1 MNVKGC
7 MSADVRMTSPQQTIR
22 EVARVMREADA
33 GAIPVGENDR
43 LVGMIT
49 DRDIAIRAVAEG
61 KGSDPPVREVM
72 TGEVNYCFDDEDL
85 DSVALKMSD
94 MKVRRLPVLNRDKR
108 LVGMVSLGDIAQAG
122 DGSRGA
128 AALSGVSQPVRQG
141 HLGKHCPVPG

>member
-1 MNVKGC
+1 MNVKDC

-22 EVARVMREADA
+22 EVARMMKEADA

-61 KGSDPPVREVM
+61 KGSDTLVREVM
-72 TGEVNYCFDDEDL
+72 TGEVNYCFDDEDP
-85 DSVALKMSD
+85 DSVALKMGD

-108 LVGMVSLGDIAQAG
+108 LVGMVSLGDIAQ

-128 AALSGVSQPVRQG
+128 AALSGVSQPGGPHTQA
-141 HLGKHCPVPG
+141 

>member
-1 MNVKGC
+1 
-7 MSADVRMTSPQQTIR
+7 MSADVCMTSPQQTIR
-22 EVARVMREADA
+22 EVARMMREADA

-61 KGSDPPVREVM
+61 KNSDTPVREVM
-72 TGEVNYCFDDEDL
+72 TGEIGYCFDDEDL

-108 LVGMVSLGDIAQAG
+108 LVGMVSLGDIAQDG

-128 AALSGVSQPVRQG
+128 AALSGVSQPGGSHKNV
-141 HLGKHCPVPG
+141 